1 MHPLSTE
8 NKSLCQLYHSYS
20 QDSSLF
26 DEAIYPSIYGCD
38 EEESEVLD
46 DDIDDDT
53 DAVVILTTQLAL
65 SQDSLKGKFTPK
77 FFCSNLLVWKRNL

>member
-8 NKSLCQLYHSYS
+8 NKLPRQLYHSYS
-20 QDSSLF
+20 QGSSLF

-53 DAVVILTTQLAL
+53 DAVVIPIVGF
-65 SQDSLKGKFTPK
+65 S
-77 FFCSNLLVWKRNL
+77 